1 MFEIKNLPRTFY
13 SDCYYKFICDTELD
27 DCIHLRI
34 DVWYI
39 SSHNIQMETFCNRF
53 VYISG
58 LLDKQRQIQKS
69 LLFKFILLSNIS
81 FLVKMTMSFD
91 STRFQPTTIM
101 DSVSIPKNE
110 QRFRRDLK
118 RKLVTCNH
126 FIRRILHKVFV
137 LSMLE
142 RIWIWQ
148 WNVLLVLW
156 LLH

>member
-1 MFEIKNLPRTFY
+1 
-13 SDCYYKFICDTELD
+13 
-27 DCIHLRI
+27 
-34 DVWYI
+34 
-39 SSHNIQMETFCNRF
+39 METFCNRF

-58 LLDKQRQIQKS
+58 LLDQQRQIQKS

-81 FLVKMTMSFD
+81 LSVKKTMSFD

-126 FIRRILHKVFV
+126 FIQENPPQSFCAWHARENLNLTMKRITGIVTVAL
-137 LSMLE
+137 
-142 RIWIWQ
+142 
-148 WNVLLVLW
+148 NN
-156 LLH
+156 